1 MKENDLMKKVT
12 NIIRFFTMFVFLIL
26 IISGCQSEPDV
37 LSESEVEVFS
47 TEFFNG
53 GTDNMNNMLLSSEY
67 SRPEEIN
74 LFELFYN
81 GMKGAYAQ
89 ISEAELAALT
99 ELCMDA
105 PYLDIMKV
113 TTEEMDTFLQK
124 NMGIGLEQT
133 QKKGLDSFY
142 YLEEYDSYYLVHGD
156 TNFAWCTV
164 VSGTWIDDNMLEMEY
179 EKEYEEG
186 RWIVTL
192 QKTETGYLFVSNV
205 HSADGDK

>member
-12 NIIRFFTMFVFLIL
+12 NIIRFFTMFVFLLL
-26 IISGCQSEPDV
+26 IISGCQSEPEV
-37 LSESEVEVFS
+37 LSESEVEVFN

-81 GMKGAYAQ
+81 GMRGAYAQ

-99 ELCMDA
+99 ELSA
-105 PYLDIMKV
+105 
-113 TTEEMDTFLQK
+113 EEMDTFLQK

-133 QKKGLDSFY
+133 QKTGLDSFY

-186 RWIVTL
+186 LWIVTL

>member
-1 MKENDLMKKVT
+1 MKKVT

-89 ISEAELAALT
+89 ISEAELVALT